1 MSAPLNKSPRRTTTP
16 SWHEV
21 FLRMLPVIQQSASI
35 AFRHLK
41 PEAKEEAIQDVT
53 ASALVAFVRLVE
65 LGKADVA
72 FPTVLARYGVS
83 QFRSGRRVGTRL
95 NVRDI
100 SSEYCQRRKSVYMQ
114 RLDRYD
120 VKDGRWREIV
130 VEDRNATPAD
140 IAAARID
147 FAAWLETLSKRQR
160 MIAETL
166 AMGETTSRTARIFRI
181 SAGRVSQIRRQLF
194 DCWQTF
200 QGEPVSSPAMAT
212 A

>member
-1 MSAPLNKSPRRTTTP
+1 MSAPLNKSPRRATTP

-41 PEAKEEAIQDVT
+41 AEAREEAIQDVT

-95 NVRDI
+95 NVRDV
-100 SSEYCQRRKSVYMQ
+100 SSGYCQQKKGVFVQ
-114 RLDRYD
+114 RLDHYY
-120 VKDGRWREIV
+120 VKDGEWWEIV
-130 VEDRNATPAD
+130 VEDRTATPAD
-140 IAAARID
+140 IAATRID
-147 FAAWLETLSKRQR
+147 FGEWLQTLPRRKRR
-160 MIAETL
+160 IAETL
-166 AMGETTSRTARIFRI
+166 ATGESTSRTARMFRI
-181 SAGRVSQIRRQLF
+181 SAGRVSQLRRQLF
-194 DCWQTF
+194 DAWQEF
-200 QGEPVSSPAMAT
+200 QSEPLSSSAMAT

>member
-1 MSAPLNKSPRRTTTP
+1 
-16 SWHEV
+16 
-21 FLRMLPVIQQSASI
+21 MLPVIQRSASI

-41 PEAKEEAIQDVT
+41 AEAREEAIQDVT
-53 ASALVAFVRLVE
+53 ANALVAFVRLVE

-100 SSEYCQRRKSVYMQ
+100 SSDYCQRRKGIFVQ
-114 RLDRYD
+114 RLDRYY
-120 VKDGRWREIV
+120 VKDGEWREIV
-130 VEDRNATPAD
+130 VEDRTATPAD
-140 IAAARID
+140 IAATRID

-160 MIAETL
+160 KIAETL

-181 SAGRVSQIRRQLF
+181 SAGRVSQSRRQLF

-200 QGEPVSSPAMAT
+200 QGEPVSSPAVVSA
-212 A
+212 

>member
-1 MSAPLNKSPRRTTTP
+1 MSARLNKSPRRATIP

-41 PEAKEEAIQDVT
+41 AEAREEAIQDVT
-53 ASALVAFVRLVE
+53 ANALVAFVRLVE

-100 SSEYCQRRKSVYMQ
+100 SSGYCQRRKGIFVQ
-114 RLDRYD
+114 RLDRYY
-120 VKDGRWREIV
+120 VKDGEWREIV
-130 VEDRNATPAD
+130 VEDKKSTPAD
-140 IAAARID
+140 IAATRID

-160 MIAETL
+160 KIAETL

-194 DCWQTF
+194 DRWQVF
-200 QGEPVSSPAMAT
+200 QGEPVSSPAVVSA
-212 A
+212 

>member
-1 MSAPLNKSPRRTTTP
+1 MSAPIKNSSHKSTTP
-16 SWHEV
+16 PWHEV
-21 FLRMLPVIQQSASI
+21 FLRMLPIIQQCASI

-41 PEAKEEAIQDVT
+41 AEAREEAIQDVT
-53 ASALVAFVRLVE
+53 ANALVAFVRLVE

-100 SSEYCQRRKSVYMQ
+100 SSEYCQRRKGVFVQ
-114 RLDRYD
+114 RLDRYY
-120 VKDGRWREIV
+120 VKDGEWREIV
-130 VEDRNATPAD
+130 VEDKRATPAD
-140 IAAARID
+140 IAATRID

-160 MIAETL
+160 KIAETL
-166 AMGETTSRTARIFRI
+166 AMGETTSHTARIFRI

-194 DCWQTF
+194 DRWQAF
-200 QGEPVSSPAMAT
+200 QGEPLSSPAVAT